1 MVKYTWTLMKM
12 PVYKELLEQF
22 KLVFSRRNPI
32 FDSVIPPLL
41 FMLTNALYGLTP
53 ALWVAFGSS
62 LLFTLLRLIRRQR
75 LGNALLGAGA
85 TALAVGLVLLL
96 KSAQAFFLPSLVNGA
111 LTVLVLLLSLA
122 FKRPAVAFTSYL
134 TRRWPLQWYW
144 HERVR
149 PAYSEVTAI
158 WAVYSAVKLVFQY
171 YFYRNALTNTLAVF
185 NLVSGW
191 PALIV
196 LLVVSYLYG
205 LKRLRRLGGPSVEEF
220 ENGISPP
227 WQGQQ
232 RGF

>member
-1 MVKYTWTLMKM
+1 M
-12 PVYKELLEQF
+12 PIYKELLEQL

-41 FMLTNALYGLTP
+41 FMLTNALYGLTS

-62 LLFTLLRLIRRQR
+62 LLFILLRLFRHQA
-75 LGNALLGAGA
+75 LKPALLGAGA
-85 TALAVGLVLLL
+85 TALAAGLALLL
-96 KSAQAFFLPSLVNGA
+96 RQAQAFFLPALVNGA
-111 LTVLVLLLSLA
+111 LTVLVLLLSLVIR
-122 FKRPAVAFTSYL
+122 RPAVAFTSSL

-158 WAVYSAVKLVFQY
+158 WAIYSAAKLALQY
-171 YFYRNALTNTLAVF
+171 HFYQQGQTNALAVF
-185 NLVSGW
+185 NLISGW
-191 PALIV
+191 PALIL
-196 LLVVSYLYG
+196 LLVLSYLYG
-205 LKRLRRLGGPSVEEF
+205 LWRLKQLGGPSVEEF
-220 ENGISPP
+220 KHNTPPP

>member
-1 MVKYTWTLMKM
+1 MNKLR
-12 PVYKELLEQF
+12 ELLEEL
-22 KLVFSRRNPI
+22 KLVFSKRNSI
-32 FDSVIPPLL
+32 LDSVIPPLL
-41 FMLTNALYGLTP
+41 FMLANALFGLTP
-53 ALWVAFGSS
+53 ALWAAFSSS
-62 LLFTLLRLIRRQR
+62 LAFFLLRLFRREP
-75 LGNALLGAGA
+75 LKFALVGAGA

-111 LTVLVLLLSLA
+111 LTVLVLLVSLII
-122 FKRPAVAFTSYL
+122 KRPAVAFTSYL
-134 TRRWPLQWYW
+134 TRRWPLGWYW

-158 WAVYSAVKLVFQY
+158 WAVYSAVKLAFQY
-171 YFYRNALTNTLAVF
+171 YFYRQAQTNALAVF

-205 LKRLRRLGGPSVEEF
+205 LKRLSQLGGPSVEEF

>member
-1 MVKYTWTLMKM
+1 MNKLR
-12 PVYKELLEQF
+12 ELLEEL
-22 KLVFSRRNPI
+22 KLVFSKRNSI
-32 FDSVIPPLL
+32 LDSVIPPLL
-41 FMLTNALYGLTP
+41 FMLANALFGLTP
-53 ALWVAFGSS
+53 ALWAAFSGS
-62 LLFTLLRLIRRQR
+62 LAFFLLRLFRREP
-75 LGNALLGAGA
+75 LKFALVGAGA

-111 LTVLVLLLSLA
+111 LTVLVLLVSLII
-122 FKRPAVAFTSYL
+122 KRPAVAFTSYL
-134 TRRWPLQWYW
+134 TRRWPLGWYW

-149 PAYSEVTAI
+149 PAYSEVTAF

-171 YFYRNALTNTLAVF
+171 YFYRQAQTNALAVF

-205 LKRLRRLGGPSVEEF
+205 LKRLSQLGGPSVEEF